1 MRAAEL
7 AQSPSGH
14 QTGHE
19 PATAAVPRPHGG
31 NLRRRRRSNQARDAK
46 GRFT

>member
-14 QTGHE
+14 QTGTAS
-19 PATAAVPRPHGG
+19 ATAAAPLPQGG
-31 NLRRRRRSNQARDAK
+31 KLRRRRRTNQARDAK